1 MKTFPKPLSAGE
13 EREYLKRCSE
23 GDQEARDVLV
33 LRNMRLVAHVVKK
46 YQGTDYDMED
56 LISLGT
62 IGLIKAIN
70 TFKTDKGSRLAT
82 YAAKCVEN
90 AILSPMRFYSREKSP
105 SKDCSHIGRYLQSFQ
120 MKIISCAEQIGI
132 SRGHYIDYEV
142 GYVDYYPKEVVDRL
156 ADFYHIPVEDLLD
169 EYNLFLYKGQGKM
182 LKECREKMG
191 LKKKPFARML
201 HVDPNTYRNWESDK
215 KRMFKLTWEKY
226 FREVLLA
233 NQNASNQNN
242 I

>member
-56 LISLGT
+56 LISVGT

-90 AILSPMRFYSREKSP
+90 EILMLLRAGKKYSKEVSLFEPIGVDKDGETVSLVDVIEMENKEAVEVLIFEQDVKDLYRSYERCLKDTEKKVVGMRYGLYGKKEHTQREIAKE
-105 SKDCSHIGRYLQSFQ
+105 L
-120 MKIISCAEQIGI
+120 GI
-132 SRGHYIDYEV
+132 SRS
-142 GYVDYYPKEVVDRL
+142 YVSR
-156 ADFYHIPVEDLLD
+156 I
-169 EYNLFLYKGQGKM
+169 
-182 LKECREKMG
+182 EKKALEK
-191 LKKKPFARML
+191 LKKDMEA
-201 HVDPNTYRNWESDK
+201 
-215 KRMFKLTWEKY
+215 
-226 FREVLLA
+226 
-233 NQNASNQNN
+233 
-242 I
+242 